1 VGVPFD
7 KSQIDPLMEEMNSA
21 FTRLQ
26 N

>member
-1 VGVPFD
+1 
-7 KSQIDPLMEEMNSA
+7 MEEMNSA